1 MINTHYALFYFS
13 PGVRL
18 RYASHKPL
26 SPHHQLSSPNIV
38 QYFFW
43 QYSTLP
49 QNHHQRL
56 FAYRPIFL
64 FAIFNFVPKSSSAL
78 LSKYCPIFLWQYL
91 ILLQNHHQ
99 RLYACRLLFILA
111 IFNFVT
117 KLSSAA
123 LCISS
128 HISFG
133 NIQLF
138 STDLT
143 MAQSVSKLFVCFQV
157 MKYTVFTNRET
168 AMLSTRGSLC
178 SVSKEVEQTVDQTWR

>member
-1 MINTHYALFYFS
+1 MPPIS
-13 PGVRL
+13 P
-18 RYASHKPL
+18 SP
-26 SPHHQLSSPNIV
+26 PHHQLSSPNIV
-38 QYFFW
+38 QYFLW

-56 FAYRPIFL
+56 FAYCPIFL

-78 LSKYCPIFLWQYL
+78 LSKYRPIFLWQYL

-99 RLYACRLLFILA
+99 RLYAYRPLFILA

-138 STDLT
+138 PQIRPWLNLF
-143 MAQSVSKLFVCFQV
+143 QNYLSVSK
-157 MKYTVFTNRET
+157 
-168 AMLSTRGSLC
+168 S
-178 SVSKEVEQTVDQTWR
+178 